1 MYPVIISYSNCGY
14 VTFAKNMLLSLD
26 RVIRHHR
33 VHLYCLDDATFEALT
48 TLTFRHITVTF
59 ELYRVPV
66 TSSFEP
72 YGTQEYTSI
81 THTKMDILKEALF
94 KYSFIHF
101 IDGDVVCM
109 KEPTLDHYAAYLDY
123 DIVFQ
128 YDNGRILD
136 RFCIW
141 CCTGNTTFR
150 NTPGTQY
157 ILQKIKEYQNTYP
170 TKNDQECLFQ
180 LFQDLAIT
188 DIRECKPARLYTY
201 PMEEYTNGYA
211 VYHDK
216 CSLQSTYFFH
226 ANHVI
231 GYDAK
236 VELLQHVNQWFI
248 EPHKN

>member
-1 MYPVIISYSNCGY
+1 MYPVIISYSNFGY
-14 VTFAKNMLLSLD
+14 VAFAKNMLLSLD
-26 RVIRHHR
+26 RVIRHHQ
-33 VHLYCLDDATFEALT
+33 VHVYCLDEATFDALT

-59 ELYRVPV
+59 ELYNVPV
-66 TSSFEP
+66 SSSFET

-94 KYSFIHF
+94 RYSFIHF
-101 IDGDVVCM
+101 IDGDVVCL
-109 KEPTLDHYAAYLDY
+109 KEPTLDHYASYAMY
-123 DIVFQ
+123 DVVFQ
-128 YDNGRILD
+128 YDGTVVN
-136 RFCIW
+136 RFCNW

-150 NTPGTQY
+150 NTPGTHY
-157 ILQKIKEYQNTYP
+157 ILQKIKEYQRRYP
-170 TKNDQECLFQ
+170 TKNDQECLYFF
-180 LFQDLAIT
+180 FQDVSLS

-211 VYHDK
+211 VYHEN

-236 VELLQHVNQWFI
+236 VELLQHVNQWFLDS
-248 EPHKN
+248 P